1 MTRNN
6 NKKRNL
12 NKKLLENNKSISQV
26 KREYWN
32 ILNFPTINLDII
44 KKWDVQKLIY
54 HLKVMFS
61 VEGYCRK
68 DLFNKESEYK
78 FRLKQIDGKTFLKM
92 TRNDFF
98 KMGISGLLI
107 LHLEAEIL
115 RLHGYYKNENYYE
128 PEELLLKFNSFE
140 LRNNNIPKEN
150 FFNKKDLFQQ
160 LITRKLLKVPS
171 IYELKRFL
179 LTPLPMRVF
188 VPSFCLLNN
197 QENSNIY
204 SYVIPQEQCFR
215 EFGNIIPSSPISL
228 PFINALTYPYN
239 SNSPCQ
245 ENNLICY
252 NLIIDALI
260 QGTLSCL
267 QSQKSQWIYMAR
279 NFIQSKE
286 DLLRP
291 DWMCWINDHL
301 IIHGIELP
309 ENVELNVGIQNIIDK
324 THWKDIYYSNL
335 PFKFV
340 YISKG
345 PILRWYVFDPLRY
358 KIILISQDFDLD
370 RILDRL
376 RMIRTVINI
385 YNVLDSIRRNW
396 VQFKINKSTH
406 PLYLTIN
413 RDGGTTIEF
422 MGNLVKKSLSTQ
434 KMKENFNYDTIRK
447 IYLETSHI
455 KNLIHCVDLEGNLS
469 YPILT
474 KDGSCKIF
482 LHPVGYYYYPKNEL
496 EVKSMIKTIL
506 QVLKEM
512 HQVNWTHRDIYW
524 GNILRQDNGDWL
536 IIDLELGG
544 PVNEIL
550 QFSLWNRWPEQAVI
564 GKPYLACYDI
574 YQVGT
579 LMDELKGTDQYFNNY
594 SKSFIQF
601 KNLLLESAKDNNF
614 TAEMAL
620 RHEWLSEVITCS
632 HD

>member
-1 MTRNN
+1 
-6 NKKRNL
+6 
-12 NKKLLENNKSISQV
+12 
-26 KREYWN
+26 
-32 ILNFPTINLDII
+32 
-44 KKWDVQKLIY
+44 
-54 HLKVMFS
+54 MFS

-78 FRLKQIDGKTFLKM
+78 FKLKQIDGKTFLKM
-92 TRNDFF
+92 TRHDFF

-107 LHLEAEIL
+107 LHLETEIL
-115 RLHGYYKNENYYE
+115 RLHGYYKNGDYYE
-128 PEELLLKFNSFE
+128 PEELLIKFNSLEQRPFY
-140 LRNNNIPKEN
+140 LLSNNNNLLKEN

-179 LTPLPMRVF
+179 LTPLPMRVL
-188 VPSFCLLNN
+188 VPSFCLLND
-197 QENSNIY
+197 QENSKIY
-204 SYVIPQEQCFR
+204 SYVTPQEQCSR
-215 EFGNIIPSSPISL
+215 EFGNLIPSSPISL

-239 SNSPCQ
+239 SNSSCQ
-245 ENNLICY
+245 ENNLIRY

-267 QSQKSQWIYMAR
+267 QSQRSQWIYMAR

-291 DWMCWINDHL
+291 DWMCWINEHL
-301 IIHGIELP
+301 IIHGVELP
-309 ENVELNVGIQNIIDK
+309 ENVEWNIGIQDIVDK

-345 PILRWYVFDPLRY
+345 PILRWYVFDPIRY
-358 KIILISQDFDLD
+358 KIISISQDFDLD

-385 YNVLDSIRRNW
+385 YNVLESLKRNW

-413 RDGGTTIEF
+413 RDGGTSIEF
-422 MGNLVKKSLSTQ
+422 MGNIVKKSLSTQ

-455 KNLIHCVDLEGNLS
+455 KNLVHCVDIEGNLS

-482 LHPVGYYYYPKNEL
+482 LQPVGYYYYPRNEL

-524 GNILRQDNGDWL
+524 GNILRQDNGEWL
-536 IIDLELGG
+536 MIDLELGG
-544 PVNEIL
+544 PVDEIL
-550 QFSLWNRWPEQAVI
+550 QFSLWNRWPEQAVV

-574 YQVGT
+574 YQVGR
-579 LMDELKGTDQYFNNY
+579 LMDELKGTDQCYNF
-594 SKSFIQF
+594 SKSFFDF
-601 KNLLLESAKDNNF
+601 KNILLEAAKNNF

-620 RHEWLSEVITCS
+620 RHEWLNE
-632 HD
+632 

>member
-1 MTRNN
+1 
-6 NKKRNL
+6 
-12 NKKLLENNKSISQV
+12 
-26 KREYWN
+26 
-32 ILNFPTINLDII
+32 
-44 KKWDVQKLIY
+44 
-54 HLKVMFS
+54 MFS

-215 EFGNIIPSSPISL
+215 EFGNIITSSPISL

-309 ENVELNVGIQNIIDK
+309 ENVEWNVGIQNIIDK

-358 KIILISQDFDLD
+358 QIISISQDFDLD
-370 RILDRL
+370 RTLDRL

-396 VQFKINKSTH
+396 VQFIKINKSTH

-579 LMDELKGTDQYFNNY
+579 LMDELK
-594 SKSFIQF
+594 
-601 KNLLLESAKDNNF
+601 DNNF

>member
-1 MTRNN
+1 
-6 NKKRNL
+6 
-12 NKKLLENNKSISQV
+12 
-26 KREYWN
+26 
-32 ILNFPTINLDII
+32 
-44 KKWDVQKLIY
+44 
-54 HLKVMFS
+54 
-61 VEGYCRK
+61 
-68 DLFNKESEYK
+68 
-78 FRLKQIDGKTFLKM
+78 
-92 TRNDFF
+92 
-98 KMGISGLLI
+98 
-107 LHLEAEIL
+107 
-115 RLHGYYKNENYYE
+115 
-128 PEELLLKFNSFE
+128 
-140 LRNNNIPKEN
+140 
-150 FFNKKDLFQQ
+150 
-160 LITRKLLKVPS
+160 
-171 IYELKRFL
+171 
-179 LTPLPMRVF
+179 MRVL
-188 VPSFCLLNN
+188 VPSFCFLNNN
-197 QENSNIY
+197 QENSKIY
-204 SYVIPQEQCFR
+204 SYVTPQEQCFK
-215 EFGNIIPSSPISL
+215 EFGNIITSSPISL

-239 SNSPCQ
+239 YNSSSQ
-245 ENNLICY
+245 ENNLIRY

-301 IIHGIELP
+301 IIHGLELP
-309 ENVELNVGIQNIIDK
+309 ENIDWNIGIQNIIDK

-385 YNVLDSIRRNW
+385 FNVLDSMKRNW
-396 VQFKINKSTH
+396 IQFKINKTTH

-413 RDGGTTIEF
+413 RDDGTTIEF
-422 MGNLVKKSLSTQ
+422 MGNFVKKSLSSK
-434 KMKENFNYDTIRK
+434 KMIDNFNYDIIKK

-455 KNLIHCVDLEGNLS
+455 KNLVHCIDLDGNLS
-469 YPILT
+469 YPILS

-482 LHPVGYYYYPKNEL
+482 LYPVGYYYYPKNEL

-506 QVLKEM
+506 QVLKDM

-524 GNILRQDNGDWL
+524 GNILRQDNGEWL

-550 QFSLWNRWPEQAVI
+550 KFSLWNRWPEQAVI

-574 YQVGT
+574 YQVGR
-579 LMDELKGTDQYFNNY
+579 LMDDLKGGTDNYTNN
-594 SKSFIQF
+594 FIQF
-601 KNLLLESAKDNNF
+601 KNLLLEAAKINF

-620 RHEWLSEVITCS
+620 KHEWLNE
-632 HD
+632 

>member
-98 KMGISGLLI
+98 KMDISGLLI

-260 QGTLSCL
+260 QGTL
-267 QSQKSQWIYMAR
+267 
-279 NFIQSKE
+279 N
-286 DLLRP
+286 LLRP

-309 ENVELNVGIQNIIDK
+309 ENVEWNVGIQNIIDK

-358 KIILISQDFDLD
+358 QIISISQDFDLD

-579 LMDELKGTDQYFNNY
+579 LMDELK
-594 SKSFIQF
+594 
-601 KNLLLESAKDNNF
+601 DNNF

-620 RHEWLSEVITCS
+620 KHEWLSEVITCS